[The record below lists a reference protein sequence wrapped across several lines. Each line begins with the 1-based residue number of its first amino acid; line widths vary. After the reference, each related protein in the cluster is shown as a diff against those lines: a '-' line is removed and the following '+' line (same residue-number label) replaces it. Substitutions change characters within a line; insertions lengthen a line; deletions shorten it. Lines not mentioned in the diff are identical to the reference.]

1 MIRGLLFLATEA
13 NKIPAKQIHD
23 EGAVLQVGVLRGHG
37 EQLDVG
43 VEELGHQLQLPG
55 TLVENEAA
63 GRAIVQEPGAGLTTN
78 VVCDHGEHGV
88 PVEPLQVVP
97 LLLRQCRRKALL
109 CSGPAPTS

>member
-55 TLVENEAA
+55 LLVENE
-63 GRAIVQEPGAGLTTN
+63 VQG
-78 VVCDHGEHGV
+78 
-88 PVEPLQVVP
+88 
-97 LLLRQCRRKALL
+97 
-109 CSGPAPTS
+109 

>member
-63 GRAIVQEPGAGLTTN
+63 GRATVQKPGAGLTTN
-78 VVCDHGEHGV
+78 VVCDHGKHGV
-88 PVEPLQVVP
+88 PVEPLQVVS